1 MRRFEAKFYFE
12 VELRTPQSMREVLRL
27 LHVLHVLRRLR
38 WAVREESLLCRIK
51 VGVETKRAEMSV
63 IKRQGIAVLTEV
75 SRVLVDGRN
84 ALDIRAAVAQRV
96 AQRPCCT
103 TVSDESRPK
112 AGGGNTNNRVFVTGS
127 AGFPRMNRD
136 RKILSWK
143 PRVPAREGLIPTFDW
158 VTERTAGL
166 S

>member
-1 MRRFEAKFYFE
+1 MGSKRGEPFVSGIE
-12 VELRTPQSMREVLRL
+12 
-27 LHVLHVLRRLR
+27 
-38 WAVREESLLCRIK
+38 

-112 AGGGNTNNRVFVTGS
+112 AGDANTNNRVFVTGS
-127 AGFPRMNRD
+127 AGFLRMNRD
-136 RKILSWK
+136 RKIPSWK
-143 PRVPAREGLIPTFDW
+143 LRVPAREGLRPTFDW

>member
-1 MRRFEAKFYFE
+1 
-12 VELRTPQSMREVLRL
+12 VSG
-27 LHVLHVLRRLR
+27 
-38 WAVREESLLCRIK
+38 IK

-112 AGGGNTNNRVFVTGS
+112 AGDAEYKQSGVCHRERRFSQNE
-127 AGFPRMNRD
+127 PR
-136 RKILSWK
+136 
-143 PRVPAREGLIPTFDW
+143 P
-158 VTERTAGL
+158 
-166 S
+166 